1 MHPAVVYTL
10 GRLILFAAVAIV
22 LWLLGLDPFIVVFGA
37 LLISMPLSWF
47 VLRGP
52 RDEWS
57 RRISGGV
64 DRRKQRRADM
74 DRELDEDWERDQSD
88 DGSTP
93 AP

>member
-10 GRLILFAAVAIV
+10 GRLILFAAVAVV
-22 LWLLGLDPFIVVFGA
+22 LWFLGLDLAIVLFGA

-57 RRISGGV
+57 RRITGGV
-64 DRRKQRRADM
+64 ERRKQRQAEV
-74 DRELDEDWERDQSD
+74 DRQLDEEWERDQSD
-88 DGSTP
+88 GSAPTP
-93 AP
+93 